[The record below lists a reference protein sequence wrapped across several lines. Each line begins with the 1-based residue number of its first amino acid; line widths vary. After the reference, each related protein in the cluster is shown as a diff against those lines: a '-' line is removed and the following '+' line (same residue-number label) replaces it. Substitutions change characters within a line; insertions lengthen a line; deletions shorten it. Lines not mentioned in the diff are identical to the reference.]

1 MGRSKKVHEN
11 NGDRSLFPTRCE
23 MERAKDGS
31 AYGRERPR
39 LWLPRACV
47 RAGRS
52 RPLGAERGNWTRI
65 DIDQHRISN
74 GSETDRDLP
83 LQEPSTRCNVYNLIS
98 ENERCDETSVKTEHH
113 TGVAA
118 GSLCSTVSRTAV
130 PRIHSDYVGVGPRLS
145 DISISSVCVQRFVL
159 TGHVCDPVPEQ
170 ISQAAA
176 EALRQAAAE
185 LDGGFRLEALPGG
198 TAYPRSTLS
207 MSIQPSS

>member
-11 NGDRSLFPTRCE
+11 NGDWSLFKTRCE

-52 RPLGAERGNWTRI
+52 RLLGAERGNWTRI

-98 ENERCDETSVKTEHH
+98 EQ
-113 TGVAA
+113 
-118 GSLCSTVSRTAV
+118 RT
-130 PRIHSDYVGVGPRLS
+130 L
-145 DISISSVCVQRFVL
+145 
-159 TGHVCDPVPEQ
+159 
-170 ISQAAA
+170 
-176 EALRQAAAE
+176 
-185 LDGGFRLEALPGG
+185 
-198 TAYPRSTLS
+198 
-207 MSIQPSS
+207 